1 MQTMFDFGDLFNLYE
16 EPGKRVNIKK
26 NLPKRIA
33 TVLDSER
40 ASELYLQFMR
50 GQISESDFDEGLES
64 CILERGMTKEE
75 IERYFPPV
83 PQHRERLSF
92 NRTSLIA
99 SIIWEEGELVGKN
112 RRPGNVRHFWYT
124 NLMYTLMKV
133 MKDTTI
139 VSINCTYQQVL
150 TNLVKYEG
158 FRYSDLNLTSN
169 KSELCE
175 ALFKDSPY
183 PNVIIA
189 CEKESYHDHLKRL
202 ANIFHI
208 TFISLGGQGSYKV
221 YEDLVVDFI
230 NAGIDINQEFHI
242 FTISDFDPQGY
253 CIQNAAKEHLERAG
267 IRKVTIHRVYLC
279 PEHIT
284 KGIVDRHAVP
294 YVWHKNTIKGDKAAL
309 TLYNVF
315 GVRTGGIYKRGD
327 EWQRFSSNGDGGY
340 AVPLFKDSV
349 DGYELFRVELDNF
362 RDEVLLQLLIDALAD
377 FMDGSE
383 YHYKKAQDSVN
394 NLFRQEWSV
403 IAANIASEKVKNL
416 LCDEYNTLHDLERQL
431 RERSSVFTSDVDELE
446 EDVEN
451 NYEDRYNVIEEEIDE
466 LRAQISRLES
476 MQSELMD
483 RRDSIKNILR
493 EIFGTKRKWI
503 STLENEVES
512 KIEDPLNG
520 YKLHTQDGMKDEI
533 YKRLHKDGF
542 RVREWVNFTEKKYEI
557 FKKAREGAEHF
568 EVVFDW
574 KTERTLESRLNDELE
589 HKRKELILDESIS
602 MPELPEEVRNIQ
614 DVAKDIEEKIKNVQE
629 GELSDT
635 QAKLFRA
642 LCYLFWEDDGFALSR
657 LWETDDLYEFLE
669 RYSD

>member
-1 MQTMFDFGDLFNLYE
+1 
-16 EPGKRVNIKK
+16 
-26 NLPKRIA
+26 
-33 TVLDSER
+33 
-40 ASELYLQFMR
+40 
-50 GQISESDFDEGLES
+50 
-64 CILERGMTKEE
+64 
-75 IERYFPPV
+75 
-83 PQHRERLSF
+83 
-92 NRTSLIA
+92 
-99 SIIWEEGELVGKN
+99 
-112 RRPGNVRHFWYT
+112 
-124 NLMYTLMKV
+124 
-133 MKDTTI
+133 
-139 VSINCTYQQVL
+139 
-150 TNLVKYEG
+150 
-158 FRYSDLNLTSN
+158 
-169 KSELCE
+169 
-175 ALFKDSPY
+175 
-183 PNVIIA
+183 
-189 CEKESYHDHLKRL
+189 
-202 ANIFHI
+202 
-208 TFISLGGQGSYKV
+208 
-221 YEDLVVDFI
+221 
-230 NAGIDINQEFHI
+230 
-242 FTISDFDPQGY
+242 
-253 CIQNAAKEHLERAG
+253 
-267 IRKVTIHRVYLC
+267 VYLC

-294 YVWHKNTIKGDKAAL
+294 YVWHKNTSKGDKAAL

-327 EWQRFSSNGDGGY
+327 EWQRFSQNGDGRY
-340 AVPLFKDSV
+340 DIPVFNASV
-349 DGYELFRVELDNF
+349 NGYELYRVELDNF

-383 YHYKKAQDSVN
+383 YHYKKAQDYVN
-394 NLFRQEWSV
+394 NLFRQKRYG
-403 IAANIASEKVKNL
+403 IADNIASEKVKNL

-446 EDVEN
+446 EDVDN

-476 MQSELMD
+476 MQSELMHQ
-483 RRDSIKNILR
+483 RDSIKNILR
-493 EIFGTKRKWI
+493 EILGTKRKWI
-503 STLENEVES
+503 STVENEVEA

-520 YKLHTQDGMKDEI
+520 YKFHTQDGMRDEI

-542 RVREWVNFTEKKYEI
+542 RVREWVNFTEKKGEI
-557 FKKAREGAEHF
+557 FKKAREGAENF

-589 HKRKELILDESIS
+589 HKRKELILDDSIS

-657 LWETDDLYEFLE
+657 LWETDDLYEFLG